1 MDRTISTKN
10 REYSITDDIIMEK
23 IIIPKIDV
31 EVPKIEV
38 EVPIIKVDIPKIEKI
53 EEE

>member
-1 MDRTISTKN
+1 
-10 REYSITDDIIMEK
+10 MEK
-23 IIIPKIDV
+23 IIILKIDV

-38 EVPIIKVDIPKIEKI
+38 EVPIVKVDIPKIEKI

>member
-1 MDRTISTKN
+1 
-10 REYSITDDIIMEK
+10 MERFIFVK
-23 IIIPKIDV
+23 MYNKIPKIDV